1 MVCRIFCLLLMMLFT
16 ITGLAYAGEAELTAT
31 YPYSLDNK
39 ASNETYGAGTRPLYI
54 NIENYNNTEPE
65 KARIEVYLP
74 AGLSVEHN
82 PVWQSQETATGLV
95 LSKKIELPA
104 NYGQIFDLL
113 YLRSGSALTAEE
125 HEITVKVFTDAW
137 EKEKNIKFTHHEDNN
152 DTDIEK
158 SVERTKS
165 LDDKKYNWYIQ
176 SLTLPVDSYGKKDDR
191 TQEATIYIRD
201 TTFEGFRNRMTGDG
215 TTNWAAVFNHPAAHV
230 LLEMRNPQ
238 LDTRVLKF
246 KAELINKSTGEV
258 MPGLCKAGESDNEAG
273 QGWSGAVDHQY
284 ASTALISL
292 DGIKNQ
298 TFILPLYADQFK
310 IAEGE
315 YNLRVTVD
323 GSGQS
328 KIHETPVTIVKQ
340 RSIGLFAIGFSILCF
355 VLLIVNFTRFKKC
368 ILNIGAKG
376 AITVS
381 LFAAIAFGGIVL
393 PSTILNDFLH
403 VFMGPFA
410 GLVTGLLNGVF
421 LYLLVMALLV
431 LYRKPGVIG
440 LMFLLKWLLACLIFG
455 RFTPIGVLSYSVYI
469 VVLEIVLSL
478 CYFYKKPILTPKYV
492 FFVSVVIGCTDAFI
506 TLINMEQMMF
516 FYRLYYADWYIFLY
530 MVVNGLLYSSIGSFL
545 GYRIGCKLQ
554 QVMGE

>member
-1 MVCRIFCLLLMMLFT
+1 MNCRIFFLLSILFFA
-16 ITGLAYAGEAELTAT
+16 IAGIAYAEEAELTAT

-39 ASNETYGAGTRPLYI
+39 VSNETYGVGTRPLYI
-54 NIENYNNTEPE
+54 NIENYNNVEPQ

-74 AGLSVEHN
+74 LGLNIENNSA
-82 PVWQSQETATGLV
+82 WQSDEIATGLV

-104 NYGQIFDLL
+104 NYGQSFDLV
-113 YLRSGSALTAEE
+113 YLLSTPNLKAEE
-125 HEITVKVFTDAW
+125 QEIKVKVFTETW
-137 EKEKNIKFTHHEDNN
+137 EKEQKIKFIHSAKNN
-152 DTDIEK
+152 DIEIEK
-158 SVERTKS
+158 NGKEEKR
-165 LDDKKYNWYIQ
+165 LDVKDYNWYIQ
-176 SLTLPVDSYGKKDDR
+176 SLILPVDSLGKKDDR
-191 TQEATIYIRD
+191 TKDSTIYIRD
-201 TTFEGFRNRMTGDG
+201 NTFEGFKNRMTGAG
-215 TTNWAAVFNHPAAHV
+215 ATNWTAVFSQPAAHI

-258 MPGLCKAGESDNEAG
+258 MPGLCKTGESDNESG
-273 QGWSGAVDHQY
+273 QAWSGSIDQQY

-292 DGIKNQ
+292 EGIKNQ
-298 TFILPLYADQFK
+298 TFILPIYADQFK
-310 IAEGE
+310 IVEGE
-315 YNLRVTVD
+315 YNLRVTVE

-328 KIHETPVTIVKQ
+328 KVYETPVTIVKQ
-340 RSIGLFAIGFSILCF
+340 RSLGLFAIGFSIICF
-355 VLLIVNFTRFKKC
+355 IFLIINFACFKKC
-368 ILNIGAKG
+368 ILDIGAKG
-376 AITVS
+376 AITVA

-393 PSTILNDFLH
+393 PSAVLNDFLH
-403 VFMGPFA
+403 VFLGPFA

-431 LYRKPGVIG
+431 LYRRPGVIG

-455 RFTPIGVLSYSVYI
+455 RFTPIGVLSCSVYI
-469 VVLEIVLSL
+469 VVLETVLRL
-478 CYFYKKPILTPKYV
+478 CYFYKKSKLTAKYIL
-492 FFVSVVIGCTDAFI
+492 FISVIIGCTDAFI

-530 MVVNGLLYSSIGSFL
+530 MFVNGLLYSSVGAFI

>member
-1 MVCRIFCLLLMMLFT
+1 MVCRFFCLLSILFFT
-16 ITGLAYAGEAELTAT
+16 ITGVTYAGEAELTAA

-39 ASNETYGAGTRPLYI
+39 ASKDTYGTGTRPLYI
-54 NIENYNNTEPE
+54 NIENYNNAEPQ

-74 AGLSVEHN
+74 KGLSADHN
-82 PVWQSQETATGLV
+82 PVWQSNEIATGLV
-95 LSKKIELPA
+95 LHKAIELPA
-104 NYGQIFDLL
+104 NYGQIFDLV
-113 YLRSGSALTAEE
+113 YLRSEPDLSAEE
-125 HEITVKVFTDAW
+125 HEITVKVSTDSW
-137 EKEKNIKFTHHEDNN
+137 EKEKTIKFQHNAEIN
-152 DTDIEK
+152 DGGADKSNISMK
-158 SVERTKS
+158 SV
-165 LDDKKYNWYIQ
+165 DDKKYNWYIQ
-176 SLTLPVDSYGKKDDR
+176 SLTLPVDNFGNKDDR
-191 TQEATIYIRD
+191 TQDATIFIRD

-238 LDTRVLKF
+238 LDTRVLQF
-246 KAELINKSTGEV
+246 KAELVNKSTGEV
-258 MPGLCKAGESDNEAG
+258 MPGLCRAGESDNESG
-273 QGWSGAVDHQY
+273 QGWSGASDNQY

-298 TFILPLYADQFK
+298 TFILPIYVDQFK
-310 IAEGE
+310 IVEGE

-355 VLLIVNFTRFKKC
+355 ILLIISFARFKKC
-368 ILNIGAKG
+368 ILGIGAKG

-421 LYLLVMALLV
+421 LYMLVMALLV

-440 LMFLLKWLLACLIFG
+440 LMFFLKWLLACLVFG

-469 VVLEIVLSL
+469 VVLEVVLSL
-478 CYFYKKPILTPKYV
+478 CYFYQKSNLTSKYILV
-492 FFVSVVIGCTDAFI
+492 VSLIIGCTDAFI

-530 MVVNGLLYSSIGSFL
+530 MFVNGLLYSSIGSFL

>member
-1 MVCRIFCLLLMMLFT
+1 MVCRFFCLLSILFFT
-16 ITGLAYAGEAELTAT
+16 ITGVTYAGEAELTAV

-54 NIENYNNTEPE
+54 NVENYNNSEPE
-65 KARIEVYLP
+65 EAKIEVYLP
-74 AGLSVEHN
+74 SGLSVEHN
-82 PVWQSQETATGLV
+82 PVWQSQEIATGLV

-113 YLRSGSALTAEE
+113 YLRSGSALTAEG
-125 HEITVKVFTDAW
+125 HEIIVKVITDTW
-137 EKEKNIKFTHHEDNN
+137 EKDKNIKFTHHVDSN
-152 DTDIEK
+152 DKEIEET
-158 SVERTKS
+158 VDQTKS

-246 KAELINKSTGEV
+246 KAELINRSTGEV
-258 MPGLCKAGESDNEAG
+258 MPGLCKAGESDNESG
-273 QGWSGAVDHQY
+273 QGWSGAIDQQY

-310 IAEGE
+310 IVEGE

-328 KIHETPVTIVKQ
+328 KIYETPVTIVKQ

-355 VLLIVNFTRFKKC
+355 VLLIANFARFKKC

-469 VVLEIVLSL
+469 VVLEVVLSL
-478 CYFYKKPILTPKYV
+478 CYFYRKSILTPKYI
-492 FFVSVVIGCTDAFI
+492 FFISIVIGCTDAFI

-530 MVVNGLLYSSIGSFL
+530 MFVNGLLYSSIGSFL